1 MGKVI
6 TNKMKLF
13 EIIENTEHQKFQ
25 ENLMQ
30 DVKTE
35 MLKNEDI
42 VNAIK
47 EMSKWVQ
54 EENK

>member
-6 TNKMKLF
+6 TNKMRLF
-13 EIIENTEHQKFQ
+13 EIIENAEHQNFQ
-25 ENLMQ
+25 EKLMQ
-30 DVKTE
+30 DIKTE
-35 MLKNEDI
+35 MLKHEDI